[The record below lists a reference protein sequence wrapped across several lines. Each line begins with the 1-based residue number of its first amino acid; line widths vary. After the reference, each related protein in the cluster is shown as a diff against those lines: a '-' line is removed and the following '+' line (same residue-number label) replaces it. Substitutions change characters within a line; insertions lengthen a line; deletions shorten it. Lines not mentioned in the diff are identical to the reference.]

1 MAHLPFCFSIFI
13 FQWVG
18 LLFHSSRITFSE
30 SKEKAE
36 EKKRIC
42 KKNEEQIQ
50 KVSWKT
56 TEKLI
61 FSKLE

>member
-1 MAHLPFCFSIFI
+1 M
-13 FQWVG
+13 
-18 LLFHSSRITFSE
+18 LFHSSHITFSE

-36 EKKRIC
+36 EKKQIS

-50 KVSWKT
+50 KVSWQT

>member
-1 MAHLPFCFSIFI
+1 M
-13 FQWVG
+13 

-36 EKKRIC
+36 EKKQIS

-50 KVSWKT
+50 KVSWQT